1 MLKKFEGLVRIPKLL
16 ASSIKND
23 SAQGIVEYLL
33 ILALVVFTVVG
44 LFAAMIHGLFG

>member
-1 MLKKFEGLVRIPKLL
+1 MRTLELL

-33 ILALVVFTVVG
+33 ILVLVVFTVVG

>member
-1 MLKKFEGLVRIPKLL
+1 MEFVRIIELI
-16 ASSIKND
+16 AGSIKSD

-44 LFAAMIHGLFG
+44 LFAAVFHRAFG